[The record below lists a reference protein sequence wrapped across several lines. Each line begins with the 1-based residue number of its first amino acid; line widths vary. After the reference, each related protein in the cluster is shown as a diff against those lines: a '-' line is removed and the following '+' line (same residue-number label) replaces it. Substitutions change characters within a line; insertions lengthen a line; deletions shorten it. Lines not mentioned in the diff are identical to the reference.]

1 MSLPRR
7 ETGEREREREGG
19 RLTKVKSVILL
30 LKWRDPTLTHS
41 VQKRERLSVIQFVC
55 VREKERSK
63 RGGLSVI

>member
-7 ETGEREREREGG
+7 ETGEREREGG

-41 VQKRERLSVIQFVC
+41 GQKRERLSVIQFVC

>member
-1 MSLPRR
+1 MKQER
-7 ETGEREREREGG
+7 EREREREGG

-41 VQKRERLSVIQFVC
+41 GQKRERLSVIQFVC

>member
-1 MSLPRR
+1 MKQ
-7 ETGEREREREGG
+7 EREREREGG

-30 LKWRDPTLTHS
+30 LKWRDLTLTHS
-41 VQKRERLSVIQFVC
+41 GQKRERLSVIQFVC